1 MQLGSRTGWGLKV
14 LVLMVPN
21 PKKGAVFKPTWGE
34 EKKIANQ
41 NRENKRALEWLLE
54 KMTTGLGSKNILPP
68 AELFVLIRESASE

>member
-1 MQLGSRTGWGLKV
+1 MQLGSRAGWGLKV

-21 PKKGAVFKPTWGE
+21 PRKELFLNQPGE
-34 EKKIANQ
+34 KRKKIANQ